1 MPNINNSSYQSIIQ
15 RATCSRSSVSIHLN
29 YKFLRH
35 YIQDQHIDWRLMNLD
50 KPATYRIKVRG
61 VVPDSWADR
70 LGGLEIVETTSEEMM
85 LEGWLPDQAALAGVL
100 DTLFS
105 INLSILEV
113 KCLPDR

>member
-1 MPNINNSSYQSIIQ
+1 MPNIYNNGYQSIIQ
-15 RATCSRSSVSIHLN
+15 CATCSRSSVSIHLN
-29 YKFLRH
+29 YKFLRD
-35 YIQDQHIDWRLMNLD
+35 YIKDQHIAWRFMDLD
-50 KPATYRIKVRG
+50 KSATYRIKVRG
-61 VVPDSWADR
+61 LVPDSWTDR